1 MTGRGMH
8 GGGKRFMTDRVLRV
22 ANERSPGTPVCHP
35 NDVHRPKAL
44 REPHDSTGAKARNNS
59 SLFGTTEVVPL
70 LQNSHCSASPD
81 IAPSCR
87 TEIRSISR
95 PRSNEAEYIELHATS
110 AFSFLA
116 GGALP
121 ERLMERARELEMPAM
136 AIADRNGVYGAARFH
151 TAAQGCGT
159 KAHIG
164 AEIAVSS
171 FGNRLTPPG
180 WLPHQFPN
188 APARVVLLCAS
199 QAGYQNLC
207 QLITR
212 FKMRETTKAEGAATI
227 EDMEEFAG
235 GLICLT
241 GGEEG
246 PLAAALANG
255 GESQARK
262 IVDQL
267 AAIYGRGNVYIELQ
281 RHQERAEECRNQAL
295 LSLAA
300 SMGLPVIATN
310 GVCYA
315 VEKDRELLDVFTA
328 ICHHTTLDKAGR
340 LLSVNAA
347 RHVRTASEM
356 AALFDDIPE
365 AIANTRIVSGRL
377 EFSLANLG
385 YEFPHYPM
393 PEGETMDSFLAKRVE
408 EGVRKRYGSPA
419 KRHLLDKARAQVK
432 HELALIAKLGFAGY
446 FLIVWDIIRYCQW
459 RGFLVQGRGSAA
471 NSAVCYAL
479 EITAVDPV
487 GMELLFERF
496 LSENRGEWP
505 DIDLDLASGD
515 EREQVIQ
522 YVYERYGALGSAMT
536 ANVITYRGRSAAREV
551 GKALGFEDEQS
562 ARLSGLMGHWEWRG
576 PNDTMEKHFANAG
589 FDVRHPRIAH
599 YLDLCLR
606 MKDLPRHLG
615 QHSGGMVICAGLLNR
630 VVPIERASMPG
641 RTVIQWDKED
651 CADMGLIKVDLLGLG
666 MLAAVKETIELI
678 PKHYGK
684 QVDLATLPEDPAV
697 YETLRK
703 ADTVGMFQVESRAQM
718 ASIPHNA
725 PARFYDLVVQVAII
739 RPGPIVGKMMHPYMR
754 RRQGKEEVT
763 YPHPSLELVL
773 KRTMGVPLFQEQ
785 LLRMAMTVA
794 SFSGAEAEELRRA
807 VGMRRSMQRMKDLEG
822 RLRSGMT
829 RNGIGVEAQDNIVQ
843 AISSFAMYGFP
854 ESHAASFALIA
865 YASAY
870 LKVHYLAAF
879 TCGLLNNQPM
889 GFYSP
894 AVLVK
899 DAQRHG
905 LRVKPIDVQRSEWLC
920 TLEKET
926 DGSISLRLGMNYAK
940 GLRQS
945 SAEALVAARSEGRL
959 ASVDDLARRVPALN
973 RKELVALAQI
983 GALNSLGEVEH
994 RRDALWQVE
1003 WAGRPAGP
1011 LLRGAEEQV
1020 SQSAG
1025 QRVSECGSC
1034 YPWSQNRDRGHP
1046 RLKDVP
1052 QGLRP
1057 QCSCGFHGTGP
1068 RGCPAVPLQNKA
1080 YATSSSPLRQMTAEE
1095 RLAADFAGTGLTTGP
1110 HPMAY
1115 VRTELRAEGIRTA
1128 RDLETCRSGGWAAI
1142 AGCVIARQ
1150 RPGTAKGFVF
1160 LSVEDET
1167 GIANVIL
1174 TPDVFERDRLVVTRN
1189 RFLRIEGPVQNQ
1201 EGVIHVKAQ
1210 RIVPLE
1216 VTSAEVRSRDFR

>member
-1 MTGRGMH
+1 MTDSGMH
-8 GGGKRFMTDRVLRV
+8 VPND
-22 ANERSPGTPVCHP
+22 RSPGTPVCHP
-35 NDVHRPKAL
+35 NDEHRPTIAA
-44 REPHDSTGAKARNNS
+44 EPARARANAQS
-59 SLFGTTEVVPL
+59 
-70 LQNSHCSASPD
+70 QAS
-81 IAPSCR
+81 
-87 TEIRSISR
+87 
-95 PRSNEAEYIELHATS
+95 EYIELHATS

-116 GGALP
+116 GGSLP
-121 ERLMERARELEMPAM
+121 EKLMERAKELEMPAM
-136 AIADRNGVYGAARFH
+136 ALTDRNGVYGAARFH
-151 TAAQGCGT
+151 TAALGCGT

-164 AEIAVSS
+164 AEIAVAS
-171 FGNRLTPPG
+171 FGNRLTPAD
-180 WLPHQFPN
+180 WLPHQFP
-188 APARVVLLCAS
+188 AEPARVVLLCAS
-199 QAGYQNLC
+199 QTGYQNLC

-212 FKMRETTKAEGAATI
+212 FKMRETTKAEGAATA
-227 EDMEEFAG
+227 EDLEEFSG

-241 GGEEG
+241 GGDEG
-246 PLAAALANG
+246 PLAAALARG
-255 GESQARK
+255 GESEARK
-262 IVDQL
+262 ITEKL
-267 AAIYGRGNVYIELQ
+267 ASIYGRGNLYIELQ
-281 RHQERAEECRNQAL
+281 RHQEREEECRNQAL
-295 LSLAA
+295 LCAA
-300 SMGLPVIATN
+300 SSLGLPVIATN
-310 GVCYA
+310 GVRYA
-315 VEKDRELLDVFTA
+315 TEKDRELLDVFTS
-328 ICHHTTLDKAGR
+328 IRHHTSLDKAGR
-340 LLSVNAA
+340 LLSMNAA
-347 RHVRTASEM
+347 RHLRTAREM
-356 AALFDDIPE
+356 TALFSDIPE

-377 EFSLANLG
+377 EFTLANLG

-393 PEGETMDSFLAKRVE
+393 PEGETMDSFLEKRVE

-419 KRHLLDKARAQVK
+419 KRHLLAKARAQVK

-551 GKALGFEDEQS
+551 GKALGFEEEQS

-576 PNDTMEKHFANAG
+576 PNDTLEKHFAQAG

-606 MKDLPRHLG
+606 MKDMPRHLG
-615 QHSGGMVICAGLLNR
+615 QHSGGMVICAGMLNR

-641 RTVIQWDKED
+641 RTVVQWDKED
-651 CADMGLIKVDLLGLG
+651 CADLGLIKVDLLGLG
-666 MLAAVKETIELI
+666 MMAAIKESIELI
-678 PKHYGK
+678 PRHYGK
-684 QVDLATLPEDPAV
+684 QIDIATLPEDAQV

-725 PARFYDLVVQVAII
+725 PTKFYDLVVQVAII

-763 YPHPSLELVL
+763 YPHPSLEPVL
-773 KRTMGVPLFQEQ
+773 KRTLGVPLFQEQ
-785 LLRMAMTVA
+785 LLRMAMVVA

-822 RLRSGMT
+822 RLRSGMA
-829 RNGIGVEAQDNIVQ
+829 RNGIGPEAQDNIVQ

-865 YASAY
+865 YVSAY

-879 TCGLLNNQPM
+879 TCGLMNNQPM

-905 LRVKPIDVQRSEWLC
+905 LRVRPIDVQRSAWLC
-920 TLEKET
+920 TPECET
-926 DGSISLRLGMNYAK
+926 DGSISLRIGMNYAK
-940 GLRQS
+940 GLRQI
-945 SAEALVAARSEGRL
+945 SAEALVAARAEGGFT
-959 ASVDDLARRVPALN
+959 SVDELALRVPVLN

-1011 LLRGAEEQV
+1011 LLE
-1020 SQSAG
+1020 
-1025 QRVSECGSC
+1025 RVSKPACQRANELSSC
-1034 YPWSQNRDRGHP
+1034 DPWSQNRDQGHP
-1046 RLKDVP
+1046 TAWNGKNP
-1052 QGLRP
+1052 G
-1057 QCSCGFHGTGP
+1057 GH
-1068 RGCPAVPLQNKA
+1068 
-1080 YATSSSPLRQMTAEE
+1080 ATKPLRQMTAEE
-1095 RLAADFAGTGLTTGP
+1095 RLAADFSGTGLTTGP

-1115 VRTELRAEGIRTA
+1115 ARAALRAEGIRTA
-1128 RDLETCRSGGWAAI
+1128 KELEQCRSGSWVAI

-1167 GIANVIL
+1167 GIANVIV
-1174 TPDVFERDRLVVTRN
+1174 TPDIFERDRLVVTRS

-1210 RIVPLE
+1210 RMALLE
-1216 VTSAEVRSRDFR
+1216 VTSADVRSRDFH